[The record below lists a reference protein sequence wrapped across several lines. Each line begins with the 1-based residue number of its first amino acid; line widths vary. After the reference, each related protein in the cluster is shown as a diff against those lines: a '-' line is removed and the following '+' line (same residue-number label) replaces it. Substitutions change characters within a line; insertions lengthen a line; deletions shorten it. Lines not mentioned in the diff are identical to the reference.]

1 MDLPGSFKYNY
12 GWEYNY
18 SLAGSSFETIK
29 ENRILNRAI
38 SSLQLRVSARE
49 VDQFRIFFKEIRK
62 NFTKIHALV
71 FDFPIPIRTKN
82 SQHSKYRFCEIFKA
96 FVVSKLRQFTRLTKI
111 SIKNLVLE
119 LKKMEVTFI
128 LLML

>member
-62 NFTKIHALV
+62 NFTKINAL
-71 FDFPIPIRTKN
+71 D
-82 SQHSKYRFCEIFKA
+82 
-96 FVVSKLRQFTRLTKI
+96 
-111 SIKNLVLE
+111 
-119 LKKMEVTFI
+119 
-128 LLML
+128 